1 MRVSVCWVIF
11 QRAGV
16 PRVGLTGRRPALIG
30 LAAASLLRGLRCLP
44 GVPCCRG
51 GVGVASV
58 SGCLGSFLVWT
69 PLTPS
74 SPGSLTDSRQWN
86 AVWNLVAPGGGKGLE
101 CDLDPGG
108 IALLHGGGGE
118 G

>member
-1 MRVSVCWVIF
+1 MCVSVCWVIF

-16 PRVGLTGRRPALIG
+16 PRVGLTGRRPPLIG
-30 LAAASLLRGLRCLP
+30 LAAASLLRGLRGLP

-74 SPGSLTDSRQWN
+74 SPGSLTDSCQWN
-86 AVWNLVAPGGGKGLE
+86 AV
-101 CDLDPGG
+101 
-108 IALLHGGGGE
+108 
-118 G
+118 